1 MDECTLYKA
10 YEKGHYIHESSL
22 CKVVSYIC
30 GKLVSLSPNRSFWL
44 DEYNAVSNLYIV
56 CKWKRERGLPLLAE
70 KGDAICNDQ
79 LVNFLKDE
87 KHKDCFCSK

>member
-1 MDECTLYKA
+1 MDEYTLYKA

-56 CKWKRERGLPLLAE
+56 CK
-70 KGDAICNDQ
+70 
-79 LVNFLKDE
+79 
-87 KHKDCFCSK
+87 